1 MAAHIF
7 QEIKPTPKLVVSRQ
21 LIFKLLRLG
30 LGIGGLVLVVNLL
43 WARSQVLISRQG
55 VVNAP
60 IITVRS
66 PLEGKLTLMAMEPG
80 TVLTA
85 STAIGTV
92 ENPRQA
98 QLVVDQQ
105 HTTGQIKQILSQR
118 QGLQAR
124 LQNRQALLNQ
134 FQQEAR
140 QQQILQNNYQ
150 AQRVN
155 QMRSDLV
162 AAQSA
167 AAVAALEAQRYS
179 TLAERGAVA
188 RSIAD
193 QKIAT
198 AEQTAAGVQRQ
209 QAALAQALAEQ
220 TAAAQGLQLEGSKVF
235 SYPDVRVREI
245 NQEMADLRQQQ
256 ANLDATL
263 QATRQELTYIDQQLA
278 LAQIAPIVSPATGV
292 VWSVPSPTGAL
303 GDHIEA
309 GGTVVQLL
317 DCNNLWVDAFVS
329 ERQVSTLQV
338 GAQARVRFL
347 SNRSGTWHAGTISS
361 IRAGVGRTETGDDV
375 AVPPP
380 ELVRREVAVRVSLEE
395 VPLPP
400 AEFCGVG
407 RSVEVTFPKPAAAA
421 ARQP

>member
-7 QEIKPTPKLVVSRQ
+7 QEIKPTPKPMVYRR

-30 LGIGGLVLVVNLL
+30 LGIGGLVLVANLL
-43 WARSQVLISRQG
+43 WARSQTLISRQG

-60 IITVRS
+60 VITVRS
-66 PLEGKLTLMAMEPG
+66 PLEGKLTLIALEPG
-80 TVLTA
+80 AVLTA
-85 STAIGTV
+85 SAAIGTV

-98 QLVVDQQ
+98 QLVIDRQ
-105 HTTGQIKQILSQR
+105 HTTGQIEQILSQR

-140 QQQILQNNYQ
+140 QQQTLQNNYQ
-150 AQRVN
+150 AQQVN

-188 RSIAD
+188 RSVAD
-193 QKIAT
+193 QTIAT

-209 QAALAQALAEQ
+209 QAALTQALAEQ
-220 TAAAQGLQLEGSKVF
+220 AAAAQGLQLEGARVF

-256 ANLDATL
+256 ADLDATL
-263 QATRQELTYIDQQLA
+263 RATRQELIYIDQQLA
-278 LAQIAPIVSPATGV
+278 LAQTAPIVSPATGV

-309 GGTVVQLL
+309 GSTVVQLL
-317 DCNNLWVDAFVS
+317 DCDNLWVDAFVS

-338 GAQARVRFL
+338 GEQARVRFL
-347 SNRSGTWHAGTISS
+347 SDRPGTWRAGTIAS
-361 IRAGVGRTETGDDV
+361 IRAGVGRTATGDDV

-380 ELVRREVAVRVSLEE
+380 ELVRREVAVRVRLAE
-395 VPLPP
+395 VPLTP

-407 RSVEVTFPKPAAAA
+407 RSVEVTFPRSPAAAA
-421 ARQP
+421 QQP

>member
-7 QEIKPTPKLVVSRQ
+7 QEIKPTSKLVVSRQ

-85 STAIGTV
+85 NTAIGTV

-105 HTTGQIKQILSQR
+105 RITGQIEQILSQR
-118 QGLQAR
+118 LGLQAR

-134 FQQEAR
+134 FRQEAR
-140 QQQILQNNYQ
+140 QQQTLQNNYQ

-209 QAALAQALAEQ
+209 QAVLAQALAEQ
-220 TAAAQGLQLEGSKVF
+220 TAAAQGLQLEGSRVF

-278 LAQIAPIVSPATGV
+278 LAQIAPIVSPTTGV

-347 SNRSGTWHAGTISS
+347 SNRSGTWHAGTIAS
-361 IRAGVGRTETGDDV
+361 IRAGVGRTATGDDV

-380 ELVRREVAVRVSLEE
+380 ELVRREVAVRVRLEE

-407 RSVEVTFPKPAAAA
+407 RSVEVRFPKPAAT